1 MSVSCEI
8 LLKASQPSPDMVKLT
23 VPMYRTLNWQLILD
37 KHFEIIPLINIDHW
51 PGLLAIDEVDV
62 PSKPICRAISNA

>member
-1 MSVSCEI
+1 
-8 LLKASQPSPDMVKLT
+8 MVKLT